1 MVVASS
7 PALRAQ
13 VELRLAGAPGGTLR
27 QMVRPELLPVFLM
40 FFFWGFGTGGLWL
53 VRPLFAFETGGT
65 FLAVAMISS
74 VSAMPRLITGPVTCV
89 LTDRF
94 GRKPFVLIGSVLH
107 ITAMV
112 GDFYV
117 DTYLPFL
124 LLENIRVEINI
135 SFLFH
140 QILSNL

>member
-1 MVVASS
+1 M
-7 PALRAQ
+7 
-13 VELRLAGAPGGTLR
+13 AGAPSGSLR

-40 FFFWGFGTGGLWL
+40 YFFWGFGTGGLWL

-65 FLAVAMISS
+65 FLLVAVISA
-74 VSAMPRLITGPVTCV
+74 VSAMPRLITGPVTGY

-107 ITAMV
+107 IIAMV

-117 DTYLPFL
+117 DTYVPFL
-124 LLENIRVEINI
+124 LLEILGGIGISVWMTSASVLMADSTRVETRG
-135 SFLFH
+135 
-140 QILSNL
+140 